1 MRIRDASPDDAQTI
15 ARFNSAI
22 AEETEGKR
30 PDPGV
35 LRRGV
40 ERGLARPEM
49 CRYWVAESEGQV
61 VGQVM
66 VTFEWSDWRDGVV
79 WWLQSVYV
87 APAARRRGVFRAL
100 YDHVAALAKGDA
112 DVKGLR
118 LYVERENERAQ
129 RTYEAMGMTAT
140 AYLVYEDDWSGAIS
154 HLE

>member
-1 MRIRDASPDDAQTI
+1 MRIRDASPADAETI

-30 PDPGV
+30 PDPSV

-100 YDHVAALAKGDA
+100 YEHVAALAKGDE

-118 LYVERENERAQ
+118 LYVERENGRAQ
-129 RTYEAMGMTAT
+129 RTYEAMGMTPT
-140 AYLVYEDDWSGAIS
+140 AYLVFEHDWSGAIS